1 MDVTQVADNLTIE
14 QRTKNMKAIKSQS
27 ALENRVS
34 KALWKMGFRYRKNVK
49 LLGKPD
55 IAIKK
60 YKIVIFIDSC
70 FWHCCP
76 DHGNMPKSNQDYWQK
91 KLDRNRRRDVE
102 VNSYYRGNGW
112 NILRVWEH
120 EFKKDFNQTIIK
132 IATFIKNI
140 NGIDISKKHS

>member
-1 MDVTQVADNLTIE
+1 MADNLTIE

-27 ALENRVS
+27 SLENRVS
-34 KALWKMGFRYRKNVK
+34 KALWKMGFRFRKNVN

-55 IAIKK
+55 IALKK

-76 DHGNMPKSNQDYWQK
+76 IHGNMPKSNQDYWQN
-91 KLDRNRRRDVE
+91 KLDRNRNRDIE
-102 VNSYYRGNGW
+102 VNTYYRENEW

-120 EFKKDFNQTIIK
+120 EFKGDFNLAINK
-132 IATFIKNI
+132 IAYFIRKVKSEN
-140 NGIDISKKHS
+140 N